1 MATEGFWG
9 DQAMAE
15 RVSREYGTLK
25 QKIET
30 WTTLRDDVGV
40 IEAMMQET
48 DDASSLEELG
58 NQLKELEAKY
68 NVLEVNT
75 LFTGAYD
82 GLNAIVSIH
91 AGAGG
96 VDAQDWAEM
105 LLRMYLRFAENQ
117 HWKTSVL
124 MESRGTEA
132 GIKSVTVQISG
143 ERAFGHL
150 KTEAGVHRLV
160 RLSPFNADALRQT
173 SFALVDVIPEI
184 ERDEDVD
191 IKPGDVRIDT
201 FMAGGHGGQS
211 VNTTYSAVRIVHI
224 PTGMTVQCQNE
235 RSQAQNKE
243 SAMKVLRGKLLQR
256 TIEQQRQEIAG
267 IRGEVVSA
275 EWGSQIRSYV
285 LHPYQ
290 LVKDHRTN
298 YETSDTAKVLD
309 GQVMPFIEERLRQ
322 VASEKSSGTA

>member
-1 MATEGFWG
+1 
-9 DQAMAE
+9 MAE

-275 EWGSQIRSYV
+275 EWESQIRSYV

>member
-1 MATEGFWG
+1 MV
-9 DQAMAE
+9 E

>member
-1 MATEGFWG
+1 
-9 DQAMAE
+9 MAE

>member
-1 MATEGFWG
+1 
-9 DQAMAE
+9 MAE

-285 LHPYQ
+285 LNPYQ